1 MSNKQTNSNNDISI
15 LGKITLISIIL
26 QAIVITILEA
36 FVIYFHVKFLSQ
48 YKLNPIGEGIF
59 ETDLIYHAIFIFSLF
74 FQVILVTDAL
84 WHRNSIQIVALNL
97 LSLAYAGIQLFQ
109 HLMLEDAGT
118 INATY
123 APTDPIFPKDDSDAP
138 KEYYEAKMRPLEQ
151 AIIVLICIFS
161 VYLAFMSYLLT
172 KEFGWKIYKIYSAD
186 PQVRK
191 ALSNLTIL
199 QALIKIDVFF
209 IGSYVLQLIPSQK
222 LGYYSSVLE
231 ISLVFVSGTVTLLMA
246 WFSVSREMK
255 YLLLS
260 VINLSSVSLIYWGY
274 RLITINL
281 PRSGFDPYQFTRG
294 FLTFFLVTIFVLVLI
309 TVYYSIICFRNM
321 MRGVYIFAVYGQSEN
336 EAAGGSPSSSIDNLE
351 PSKHITKKENAIRQ
365 HKVLIR
371 QQDDNAVLV

>member
-1 MSNKQTNSNNDISI
+1 
-15 LGKITLISIIL
+15 
-26 QAIVITILEA
+26 
-36 FVIYFHVKFLSQ
+36 
-48 YKLNPIGEGIF
+48 
-59 ETDLIYHAIFIFSLF
+59 
-74 FQVILVTDAL
+74 
-84 WHRNSIQIVALNL
+84 
-97 LSLAYAGIQLFQ
+97 YAGIQLFQ